1 MSGAGSRAQ
10 SAAGGAKAK
19 GDKAKKSK
27 KDAAP
32 KPPVDELD
40 AMNTEQLA
48 EVWRLEQ
55 ARLQEARRN
64 RNYYQLEAV
73 SLGADGRGW
82 PGGMQ
87 WAQWAQCATPHSS
100 DMRAGRRQLRRQ
112 SIHRARNSYRL
123 ALPSFRPV

>member
-10 SAAGGAKAK
+10 SASGGAKSK

-73 SLGADGRGW
+73 SRGRI
-82 PGGMQ
+82 
-87 WAQWAQCATPHSS
+87 AT
-100 DMRAGRRQLRRQ
+100 AC
-112 SIHRARNSYRL
+112 
-123 ALPSFRPV
+123 